1 MKFIDD
7 LPFYFTIIGVIIN
20 IMIGIATNTSFTVL
34 MLRSIAVTI
43 VFALVG
49 MFLSY
54 TLKDVL
60 KSSKKS
66 DSGVNTSKS
75 SLKETEITSTFDV
88 SVPPMDENELLNYDL
103 NEDEFIEVSPAY
115 LHTLEQE
122 DEKLK
127 SLL

>member
-20 IMIGIATNTSFTVL
+20 IVIGIATNISFTAL

-88 SVPPMDENELLNYDL
+88 SVPPIDENELLNYDL